1 MKMRIGILAV
11 GLVFFAPS
19 AFAAGYGDAGCGLGS
34 LLFGDSPN
42 TMAQTTA
49 ATTNQTSFAQAF
61 GISSGTSNCD
71 TTGIVLAEKAPEVF
85 VAKNFASLA
94 KEMAAGQ
101 GEHLVTL
108 AGLLGCSSEATA
120 QLGRYTQQNYE
131 TIVSDET
138 EPGLALEAVRAG
150 IAGDPVLSASCHN

>member
-1 MKMRIGILAV
+1 MKTYIVILVAGV
-11 GLVFFAPS
+11 VFLAPS

-34 LLFGDSPN
+34 LIFGDSPSA
-42 TMAQTTA
+42 MAQTSA
-49 ATTNQTSFAQAF
+49 GTTNGTSSTQPF

-120 QLGRYTQQNYE
+120 PLGRYTQQNYE
-131 TIVSDET
+131 TIVSDEA
-138 EPGLALEAVRAG
+138 EPGLALEAVQAG
-150 IAGDPVLSASCHN
+150 IAGDPVLSASCRN